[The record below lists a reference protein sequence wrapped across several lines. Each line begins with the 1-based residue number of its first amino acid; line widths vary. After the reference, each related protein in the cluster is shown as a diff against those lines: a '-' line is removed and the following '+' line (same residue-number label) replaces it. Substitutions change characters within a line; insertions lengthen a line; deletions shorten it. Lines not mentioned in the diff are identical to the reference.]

1 MKKCALFALAAL
13 FAGVSQALTLAWQS
27 SDTSKQ
33 TGFQIDSGTSFT
45 IVAKLVSS
53 ASMLSSAGNTPLL
66 LTNGGTDQLKVFND
80 GGWCNVN
87 VKNDNTD
94 WVSMGYNNATT
105 IKNATEL
112 WVAITSDQA
121 GKTSMAFYDSSKS
134 VLQSKSWTTAAD
146 TKNTGLTGFDSVTFA
161 AGVTGEVWYDT
172 TYYTSIDAMTAQVTS
187 VPEPTALALIA
198 LGIGA
203 MALKRKAR

>member
-1 MKKCALFALAAL
+1 MKKCVLFAIAAL
-13 FAGVSQALTLAWQS
+13 FAGASQALTLAWQS

-33 TGFQIDSGTSFT
+33 TGFQIGSGTSFT

-66 LTNGGTDQLKVFND
+66 LTNGSTDQLKVFND
-80 GGWCNVN
+80 KGWCNVN
-87 VKNDNTD
+87 VKNDNTG
-94 WVSMGYNNATT
+94 WQAMGYNTGVDA
-105 IKNATEL
+105 IKSAKEL

-121 GKTSMAFYDSSKS
+121 GKTSMAFYDSNKNVLKS
-134 VLQSKSWTTAAD
+134 GSWTD
-146 TKNTGLTGFDSVTFA
+146 KNTGLTGFNSVTFA
-161 AGVTGEVWYDT
+161 EGVTGEVWYDT
-172 TYYTSIDAMTAQVTS
+172 TYYTSVADMTAQVAS

-203 MALKRKAR
+203 VALKRKAC

>member
-27 SDTSKQ
+27 SDTTKQ
-33 TGFQIDSGTSFT
+33 TGFQIDAGTSFT

-53 ASMLSSAGNTPLL
+53 ASMLSSTGNTPLL
-66 LTNGGTDQLKVFND
+66 LTNGGTNQLKVFND

-87 VKNDNTD
+87 VKNDNTG
-94 WVSMGYNNATT
+94 WVAMGYNNATT

-121 GKTSMAFYDSSKS
+121 GKTSMAFYDSNKN
-134 VLQSKSWTTAAD
+134 VLQQGSWTD
-146 TKNTGLTGFDSVTFA
+146 KNTGLTGFDSVTFA
-161 AGVTGEVWYDT
+161 EGVTGEVWYDT
-172 TYYTSIDAMTAQVTS
+172 TYYTSVDAMTAQVAS

-203 MALKRKAR
+203 VALKRKAC

>member
-27 SDTSKQ
+27 SDPSKQ
-33 TGFQIDSGTSFT
+33 TGFQISSDNSFT

-53 ASMLSSAGNTPLL
+53 TSMLSSPRNTPLL
-66 LTNGGTDQLKVFND
+66 LTNSGTEQLKVFND

-87 VKNDNTD
+87 VKNDSTG
-94 WVSMGYNNATT
+94 WAAMGYQNAT
-105 IKNATEL
+105 IRGASEL
-112 WVAITSDQA
+112 WVAITSDQT
-121 GKTSMAFYDSSKS
+121 GKTSMAFYDSGKN
-134 VLQSKSWTTAAD
+134 VLQSQSWTD
-146 TKNTGLTGFDSVTFA
+146 KNTGLTGFDSVTFA
-161 AGVTGEVWYDT
+161 EGVTGEVWYDT
-172 TYYTSIDAMTAQVTS
+172 TYYTSVADMTAQVAS

-203 MALKRKAR
+203 LALKRKAC

>member
-27 SDTSKQ
+27 SDPSKQ
-33 TGFQIDSGTSFT
+33 TGFQISSDTSFT

-53 ASMLSSAGNTPLL
+53 ASMMSSSGNTPLL
-66 LTNGGTDQLKVFND
+66 LTNSGTNQLKVFND

-87 VKNDNTD
+87 VKNDNTG
-94 WVSMGYNNATT
+94 WVAMGYNNADT
-105 IKNATEL
+105 IKAATEL
-112 WVAITSDQA
+112 WVAITSNQT
-121 GKTSMAFYDSSKS
+121 GNTSMAFYDSNKNLLRSNT
-134 VLQSKSWTTAAD
+134 WAD
-146 TKNTGLTGFDSVTFA
+146 KNTGLTGFNSVTFA
-161 AGVTGEVWYDT
+161 EGVTGEVWYDT
-172 TYYTSIDAMTAQVTS
+172 TYYTAVADMTAQVAS

-203 MALKRKAR
+203 LALKRKAC

>member
-27 SDTSKQ
+27 SDTTKQ
-33 TGFQIDSGTSFT
+33 TGFQIDAGTSFT

-53 ASMLSSAGNTPLL
+53 TSMLSSPDNTPLL
-66 LTNGGTDQLKVFND
+66 LTNSGTNQLKVFND

-87 VKNDNTD
+87 VKGDNTP
-94 WVSMGYNNATT
+94 WVAMGYNNANT
-105 IKNATEL
+105 IKAATEL
-112 WVAITSDQA
+112 WVAITSNQA
-121 GKTSMAFYDSSKS
+121 GNTSMAFYDSNKNL
-134 VLQSKSWTTAAD
+134 LQSNTWAD
-146 TKNTGLTGFDSVTFA
+146 KNTGLTGFDSVTFA
-161 AGVTGEVWYDT
+161 EGVTGEVWYDT
-172 TYYTSIDAMTAQVTS
+172 TYYTSVADMTAQVAS

-203 MALKRKAR
+203 LALKRKAC

>member
-27 SDTSKQ
+27 SDTTKQ
-33 TGFQIDSGTSFT
+33 TGFQIDAGTSFT

-53 ASMLSSAGNTPLL
+53 ASMMSSSGNTPLL

-80 GGWCNVN
+80 SGWCNVN
-87 VKNDNTD
+87 VKNDSTG
-94 WVSMGYNNATT
+94 WAAMGYNNANT
-105 IKNATEL
+105 IKAATEL
-112 WVAITSDQA
+112 WVAITSNQA
-121 GKTSMAFYDSSKS
+121 GNTSMAFYDSGKN
-134 VLQSKSWTTAAD
+134 VLQSQSWTD
-146 TKNTGLTGFDSVTFA
+146 KNTGLTGFDSVTFA
-161 AGVTGEVWYDT
+161 EGVTGEVWYDT
-172 TYYTSIDAMTAQVTS
+172 TYYTTVADMTAQVAS

-203 MALKRKAR
+203 VALKRKAC